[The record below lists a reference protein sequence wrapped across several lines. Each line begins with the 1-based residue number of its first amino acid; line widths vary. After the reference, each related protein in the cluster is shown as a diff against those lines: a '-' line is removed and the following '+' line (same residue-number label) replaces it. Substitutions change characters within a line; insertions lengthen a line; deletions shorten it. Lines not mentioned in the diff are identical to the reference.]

1 MSKNILR
8 AIQVYRGDMPSL
20 EAFPMAHQVTY
31 KYYVGVIYFL
41 EENYAEVSLHDDQ
54 LSPRLTIFLG

>member
-1 MSKNILR
+1 
-8 AIQVYRGDMPSL
+8 MPSL